1 MTKRTV
7 IIGGYDTAAKGWVL
21 NVCQLAD
28 AEQKTNFV
36 EKRGGDG
43 SWNLSTAMT
52 GGIPRYKDRLL
63 TLRLECS
70 EGTRGERTVL
80 ISEMVNQLDGLT
92 WTIIHPDRPGYYLRG
107 QVSIAVEHHGL
118 ANSAVNVTCVCE
130 PWIYKAEETVI
141 RLTLTSEEKNA
152 SLINEGRRA
161 LVPLLTV
168 EGGGNALLKY
178 GTNSLALSSDGSYE
192 WPTLLLTTGAHPI
205 TYSGSGTLV
214 ITYREAVLR

>member
-7 IIGGYDTAAKGWVL
+7 IIGGYDTAAKGWTL

-28 AEQKTNFV
+28 AEQKTNFI
-36 EKRGGDG
+36 EKTGGDG

-52 GGIPRYKDRLL
+52 GGIPRYRDRNL

-70 EGTRGERTVL
+70 EGTRSDRTRL

-92 WTIIHPDRPGYYLRG
+92 WNIVLPDHFGYYVRG
-107 QVSIAVEHHGL
+107 QVRVMVEYHDL
-118 ANSAVNVTCVCE
+118 AHSAVTVEGVCE
-130 PWIYKAEETVI
+130 PWIYKAEETVVK
-141 RLTLTSEEKNA
+141 LTLTSEEKRATLVN
-152 SLINEGRRA
+152 NGRRA
-161 LVPLLTV
+161 LVPVLTV
-168 EGGGNALLKY
+168 DGNVLLKY
-178 GTNSLALSSDGSYE
+178 GTAQLALSSDGTYE

>member
-1 MTKRTV
+1 MEKRTV
-7 IIGGYDTAAKGWVL
+7 IIGEYDTAAKGWTL
-21 NVCQLAD
+21 NVCHLAD
-28 AEQKTNFV
+28 AEQKTNYI

-70 EGTRGERTVL
+70 EGTRGERTSL
-80 ISEMVNQLDGLT
+80 ISEMANLLDGLT
-92 WTIIHPDRPGYYLRG
+92 CDIIHPDHPGYYLRG
-107 QVSIAVEHHGL
+107 QVSISVEHHGL
-118 ANSAVNVTCVCE
+118 ANSAVNVVCVCE
-130 PWIYKAEETVI
+130 PWIYKATETIV
-141 RLTLTSEEKNA
+141 RLTLSSTEKNVT
-152 SLINEGRRA
+152 LVNEGRRA

-168 EGGGNALLKY
+168 DGNVLLKY
-178 GTNSLALSSDGSYE
+178 GTASLSLSSDGAYE
-192 WPTLLLTTGAHPI
+192 WPTLLLTTGVHPV